1 MPRDILPSVE
11 LIKGLCKHILTKK
24 AREAA
29 EVPLKH
35 VKLRPMKALA
45 SALTVSGPAASTSL
59 TVTSLSI
66 PNIYDSILDTV
77 CKWITVCPTDY
88 TNDNYN
94 WGTDHYSLPLPS
106 LPHPAPSSLCLPTQY
121 ATDDDANM
129 IDINSNVDNVRV
141 KHKSMNIEPESIDAK
156 LGM

>member
-1 MPRDILPSVE
+1 MPRDVLPSVE
-11 LIKGLCKHILTKK
+11 LIKGPCKHILTKK

-35 VKLRPMKALA
+35 VKLQLVKVLA
-45 SALTVSGPAASTSL
+45 SASTVSGPAASTSL
-59 TVTSLSI
+59 TVTSSSI
-66 PNIYDSILDTV
+66 PNIYDSILDTIS
-77 CKWITVCPTDY
+77 KWITVCPTDY

-129 IDINSNVDNVRV
+129 INIDSDVDNVRV
-141 KHKSMNIEPESIDAK
+141 KHKSMDIESESIDAE